1 VGIVCG
7 LPLRSKAKVSLSREI
22 GTPRG
27 SFVTARTFKP
37 GIIGGTVPPE
47 LNVPSF
53 THQGKVVG
61 LRRDDPVIRTSRLL
75 RRLSTAELNEVLGY
89 AASRRY
95 PADTVIIEQDT
106 SADRL
111 FLLLKG
117 SARHFFLTPD
127 GRKAYLLWLTPGDA
141 FGAASL
147 LAEPSDFLVSTEIV
161 SESWVLTWQRQTI
174 RELAVKHPI
183 LLENGLSIACDYLV
197 WYVAAH
203 LSLICDS
210 ARQRLAH
217 VLLSLA
223 RGIGRKLSNGIS
235 LEITNE
241 QLAST
246 AHLTHFTVSRL
257 LNEWQR
263 NGALSKSRGRILLSR
278 PEELFRESQESK
290 NEKSLGRI

>member
-1 VGIVCG
+1 M
-7 LPLRSKAKVSLSREI
+7 LRRARSAVEI
-22 GTPRG
+22 SGA
-27 SFVTARTFKP
+27 SFTR
-37 GIIGGTVPPE
+37 E
-47 LNVPSF
+47 LNAPSF
-53 THQGKVVG
+53 AQQARVVG
-61 LRRDDPVIRTSRLL
+61 LSQDDPAIHASRLL
-75 RRLSTAELNEVLGY
+75 RRLSTLELHEVLGC
-89 AASRRY
+89 AVQRRY

-106 SADRL
+106 PADRL

-127 GRKAYLLWLTPGDA
+127 GRKAYLLWLTSGDA

-147 LAEPSDFLVSTEIV
+147 LADPGNFIVSTEV
-161 SESWVLTWQRQTI
+161 TSESWVLVWRRQTI
-174 RELAVKHPI
+174 RELALRYPI
-183 LLENGLSIACDYLV
+183 LLENGLSIASDYLV
-197 WYVAAH
+197 WYVATH
-203 LSLICDS
+203 LSLICDT

-223 RGIGRKLSNGIS
+223 RGIGRKRPNGVS

-263 NGALSKSRGRILLSR
+263 SGALSKSRGRILLCH
-278 PEELFRESQESK
+278 PEQLFRESQEPK
-290 NEKSLGRI
+290 DAKGLRGL